1 MSTSLLSSIL
11 ALSTWAS
18 PVPGYLWS
26 LPITVMKV
34 SHQHAPGLSLHLAC
48 SLCLLP
54 SPQLSTPFPHCCPS
68 CPRCFLNC
76 KWESITLRFNI
87 LHCSWIALKNKSR
100 TGGMAQALQHLLSKC
115 EALNSNPSTTKR
127 RKKKKQSNSLASL
140 TCLNPKPLFPP
151 HTRLWPQQNIL
162 CSVFMLPSLTV
173 LSLVLTDLS

>member
-127 RKKKKQSNSLASL
+127 RKKKNSPIHWQALPVL
-140 TCLNPKPLFPP
+140 I
-151 HTRLWPQQNIL
+151 QNL
-162 CSVFMLPSLTV
+162 CSPPTHVSGHNKTSCAVFSCFQASPFSP
-173 LSLVLTDLS
+173 